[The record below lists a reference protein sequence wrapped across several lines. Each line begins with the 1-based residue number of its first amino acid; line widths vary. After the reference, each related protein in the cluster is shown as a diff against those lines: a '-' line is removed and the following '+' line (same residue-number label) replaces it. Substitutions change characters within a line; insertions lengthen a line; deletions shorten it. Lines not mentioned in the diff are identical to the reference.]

1 MRGNVYLTHGS
12 EVSACVAVGP
22 WQAEHHGRVNCLPGY
37 LIAVRKKGERKGNLG
52 PNITFKYTP
61 QEPDFLVRPHLLK
74 APPPSKAP

>member
-1 MRGNVYLTHGS
+1 MVQKSPLVLLWARGRLNTM
-12 EVSACVAVGP
+12 
-22 WQAEHHGRVNCLPGY
+22 AEAHGRVNCLPGY
-37 LIAVRKKGERKGNLG
+37 LIAVRKKGERKGNPG